1 MLVPVVLLTGFLGS
15 GKTTLLNRLLVYRQ
29 QNADAPDV
37 AGGKLA
43 VLVNELGS
51 VGIDA
56 SLLPA
61 GAARQ
66 VELAGGCICCTLD
79 ENLAQSLID
88 LIDAEPQVRLVII
101 ETTGIAEPLPIIW
114 TLTGEALAQR
124 IRLAAVVTVVD
135 SLEHERHRP
144 LALAVDSQVEHAD
157 ILVVSK
163 RDVLPAPGG
172 SAVTDLEQELR
183 RRNPTAALL
192 VESGPAASARALWQ
206 LLSDAEADTALAR
219 SRPAHSEHNRTSSGT
234 PDEHVHDE
242 HRHEHRPAPSSSHSF
257 ESVAVAIEGTL
268 DFEELTSQLEE
279 LPAEYIRI
287 KGICWAVDPVAGAEE
302 PDIDCFSP
310 GRRQSFSRAGGR
322 AVAARTH
329 CARRRARLRHR
340 PGSSSCMPARR
351 HDTFERLKRAAARR
365 ETGRRCHAD

>member
-1 MLVPVVLLTGFLGS
+1 VLVPVVLLTGFLGS

-29 QNADAPDV
+29 EHPDAPDV

-79 ENLAQSLID
+79 ENLAQSLSD
-88 LIDAEPQVRLVII
+88 LLDAEPQIRWVVI

-114 TLTGEALAQR
+114 TLTGDALAQR

-135 SLEHERHRP
+135 ALEHERHRP

-163 RDVLPAPGG
+163 RDVLAAAGAP
-172 SAVTDLEQELR
+172 AVTELEQELR
-183 RRNPTAALL
+183 DRNPTAALL

-219 SRPAHSEHNRTSSGT
+219 SRPAHSEHNGTSDRT
-234 PDEHVHDE
+234 PDEHVHE
-242 HRHEHRPAPSSSHSF
+242 GHHHEHRRAPAARHTF

-287 KGICWAVDPVAGAEE
+287 KGVCWAVDPVTGAEE
-302 PDIDCFSP
+302 PTLIAFHRVGARVSAEPLAESSP
-310 GRRQSFSRAGGR
+310 REHIAR
-322 AVAARTH
+322 AVALGFGIDRD
-329 CARRRARLRHR
+329 RLAA
-340 PGSSSCMPARR
+340 C
-351 HDTFERLKRAAARR
+351 LRAAMIPSR
-365 ETGRRCHAD
+365 G

>member
-1 MLVPVVLLTGFLGS
+1 VLVPVVLLTGFLGS
-15 GKTTLLNRLLVYRQ
+15 GKTTLLNRLLAYRQ
-29 QNADAPDV
+29 ENPDAPDV

-61 GAARQ
+61 GAAQQ
-66 VELAGGCICCTLD
+66 VELAGGCVCCTLD

-88 LIDAEPQVRLVII
+88 LLDAEPQIRWVLI

-114 TLTGEALAQR
+114 TLTGDALAHR

-135 SLEHERHRP
+135 ALEHERHRP

-163 RDVLPAPGG
+163 RDVLPVAGAP
-172 SAVTDLEQELR
+172 AVTELEQELR
-183 RRNPTAALL
+183 DRNPTAALL

-219 SRPAHSEHNRTSSGT
+219 SRPAHSEHNGTSGRT
-234 PDEHVHDE
+234 PDEHVHE
-242 HRHEHRPAPSSSHSF
+242 GHHHEQRSAPAARHTF

-287 KGICWAVDPVAGAEE
+287 KGICWAVDPVTGAEE
-302 PDIDCFSP
+302 PTLIAFHRVGARVSAEP
-310 GRRQSFSRAGGR
+310 VAEPSAREHIAR
-322 AVAARTH
+322 AVALGFGIDRD
-329 CARRRARLRHR
+329 RLAA
-340 PGSSSCMPARR
+340 C
-351 HDTFERLKRAAARR
+351 LRAAMIPSR
-365 ETGRRCHAD
+365 G

>member
-15 GKTTLLNRLLVYRQ
+15 GKTTLLNRLLAYRQ
-29 QNADAPDV
+29 EHPEAPDV

-51 VGIDA
+51 VGIDV

-88 LIDAEPQVRLVII
+88 LLDAEPQIRWVVI

-135 SLEHERHRP
+135 ALEHERHRP
-144 LALAVDSQVEHAD
+144 LALAVDAQVEHAD

-163 RDVLPAPGG
+163 RDVLPAAG
-172 SAVTDLEQELR
+172 SDPSMTELEQELR

-192 VESGPAASARALWQ
+192 VESGPASSARALWQ

-219 SRPAHSEHNRTSSGT
+219 SRPAHSEHTGSSGRT
-234 PDEHVHDE
+234 PDEHGADE
-242 HRHEHRPAPSSSHSF
+242 HRHEHGHDHGAAPASRHGF

-287 KGICWAVDPVAGAEE
+287 KGICWAVDPVAGTDEPTLIAFHRVGARVSAEPVAE
-302 PDIDCFSP
+302 PSQGEPI
-310 GRRQSFSRAGGR
+310 AR
-322 AVAARTH
+322 AVALGFGIDRD
-329 CARRRARLRHR
+329 RLAA
-340 PGSSSCMPARR
+340 C
-351 HDTFERLKRAAARR
+351 LRAAMIPSRS
-365 ETGRRCHAD
+365 

>member
-1 MLVPVVLLTGFLGS
+1 VLVPVVLLTGFLGS
-15 GKTTLLNRLLVYRQ
+15 GKTTLLNRLLAYRQ
-29 QNADAPDV
+29 ENPDAPDV
-37 AGGKLA
+37 VAGKLA

-79 ENLAQSLID
+79 ENLARSLID
-88 LIDAEPQVRLVII
+88 LIDAEPEVRCVVI

-114 TLTGEALAQR
+114 TLTGEALAGR

-135 SLEHERHRP
+135 ALEHERHRP

-163 RDVLPAPGG
+163 RDVLSAAGG
-172 SAVTDLEQELR
+172 AAVTELEQQLR

-192 VESGPAASARALWQ
+192 MESGPAASARALWH
-206 LLSDAEADTALAR
+206 LLSDQEADTALAR
-219 SRPAHSEHNRTSSGT
+219 SRPAHSEHNRTSGHT
-234 PDEHVHDE
+234 PDEHVHDA
-242 HRHEHRPAPSSSHSF
+242 HQHEHRPASSGSHRF

-287 KGICWAVDPVAGAEE
+287 KGICWAVDPVAGTDEPTLIAFHRVGARVSAEPMAE
-302 PDIDCFSP
+302 PSP
-310 GRRQSFSRAGGR
+310 REHIAR
-322 AVAARTH
+322 AVALGFGIDRD
-329 CARRRARLRHR
+329 RLAA
-340 PGSSSCMPARR
+340 C
-351 HDTFERLKRAAARR
+351 LRAAMIPSR
-365 ETGRRCHAD
+365 G

>member
-15 GKTTLLNRLLVYRQ
+15 GKTTLLNRLLAYRQ
-29 QNADAPDV
+29 ENPDAPDV

-79 ENLAQSLID
+79 ENLAQSVID
-88 LIDAEPQVRLVII
+88 LLDAEPQVRLVII
-101 ETTGIAEPLPIIW
+101 ETTGVAEPLPIIW
-114 TLTGEALAQR
+114 TLTGEALARR

-135 SLEHERHRP
+135 ALEHERHRP
-144 LALAVDSQVEHAD
+144 LAPAVDGQVEHAD

-163 RDVLPAPGG
+163 RDVLSAAGG
-172 SAVTDLEQELR
+172 SVTELEQQLR
-183 RRNPTAALL
+183 RSNPTAALL
-192 VESGPAASARALWQ
+192 AESGPAASARALWH
-206 LLSDAEADTALAR
+206 LLSDQEADTALAR
-219 SRPAHSEHNRTSSGT
+219 SRPAHSEHNPTSGRT

-242 HRHEHRPAPSSSHSF
+242 HHHEHRPGPAARHGF
-257 ESVAVAIEGTL
+257 ETVAVAIEGTL

-279 LPAEYIRI
+279 LPADYIRI
-287 KGICWAVDPVAGAEE
+287 KGICWAVDPVSGSEE
-302 PDIDCFSP
+302 PTLIAFHRVGARVSAEPLAEPSP
-310 GRRQSFSRAGGR
+310 REHIAR
-322 AVAARTH
+322 AVALGFGIDRD
-329 CARRRARLRHR
+329 RLAA
-340 PGSSSCMPARR
+340 C
-351 HDTFERLKRAAARR
+351 LRAAMIPSRS
-365 ETGRRCHAD
+365 

>member
-1 MLVPVVLLTGFLGS
+1 VLVPVVLLTGFLGS

-29 QNADAPDV
+29 EHPDAPDV

-79 ENLAQSLID
+79 ENLAQSLSD
-88 LIDAEPQVRLVII
+88 LLDAEPQIRWVVI

-114 TLTGEALAQR
+114 TLTGDALAQR

-135 SLEHERHRP
+135 ALEHERHRP

-163 RDVLPAPGG
+163 RDVLAAAGAP
-172 SAVTDLEQELR
+172 AVTELEQELR
-183 RRNPTAALL
+183 DRNPTAALL

-219 SRPAHSEHNRTSSGT
+219 SRPAHSEHNGTSDRT
-234 PDEHVHDE
+234 PDEHVHE
-242 HRHEHRPAPSSSHSF
+242 GHHHEHRRAPAARHTF

-287 KGICWAVDPVAGAEE
+287 KGVCWAVDPVTGAEE
-302 PDIDCFSP
+302 PTLIAFHRVGARVSAEPVAESSP
-310 GRRQSFSRAGGR
+310 REHIAR
-322 AVAARTH
+322 AVALGFGIDRD
-329 CARRRARLRHR
+329 RLAA
-340 PGSSSCMPARR
+340 C
-351 HDTFERLKRAAARR
+351 LRAAMIPSR
-365 ETGRRCHAD
+365 G